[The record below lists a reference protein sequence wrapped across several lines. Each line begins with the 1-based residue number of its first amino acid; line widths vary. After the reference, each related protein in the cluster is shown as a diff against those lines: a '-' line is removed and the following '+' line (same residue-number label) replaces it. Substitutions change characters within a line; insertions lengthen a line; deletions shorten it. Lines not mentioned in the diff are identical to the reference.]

1 MKHRPILAHP
11 DEDEGDILVVSHTS
25 HHVTTPSLLSRL
37 NKTKKKKQRRGGAP
51 TWTAAAGA
59 IRAAGSERPRRM
71 PHALRTSEGPHRQ
84 PGVGEV
90 EAKRRKDAMGSS
102 VSGSRSGGG
111 GGRRLRHGRGRRA
124 RAFRRKLE
132 EVIPVTARARNGCTY
147 SDFSHNIQKTQ
158 IGHG

>member
-1 MKHRPILAHP
+1 M
-11 DEDEGDILVVSHTS
+11 DGGGGGD
-25 HHVTTPSLLSRL
+25 P
-37 NKTKKKKQRRGGAP
+37 GGRVGEAKADA
-51 TWTAAAGA
+51 T
-59 IRAAGSERPRRM
+59 RAANKRRA
-71 PHALRTSEGPHRQ
+71 PSPAG
-84 PGVGEV
+84 GGGV